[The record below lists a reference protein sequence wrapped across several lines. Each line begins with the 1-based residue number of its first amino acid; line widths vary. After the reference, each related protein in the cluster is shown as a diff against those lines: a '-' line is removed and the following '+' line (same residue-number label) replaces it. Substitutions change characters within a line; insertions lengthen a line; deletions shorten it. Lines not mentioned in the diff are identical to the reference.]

1 MHNWFKKCVSVAIVC
16 GMLVCSGCGNESKKV
31 IEDAKAPDVTGDV
44 QVTVLDIGK
53 ADCIVIQTE
62 NYNFMIDTGEKKDAD
77 EIEEF
82 LQENGITKI
91 DYLELTHY
99 DKDHIGGLR
108 KLLKNGLEVEHIYA
122 YDNEVASKD
131 YDKMMEELDEHNLE
145 LEYVEDKKE
154 LQLDDLLV
162 TIYAPMQ
169 DSYQTAANQGE
180 EMENEFSLVTK
191 LVHGENKMVFAGDAC
206 NGRLAEL
213 PEQMNLEADFLK
225 VPHHG
230 RADNSTSTF
239 TKAVSAKYAVITDSD
254 KNLADDAVIK
264 SLEENG
270 ATVYETRNGQVD
282 CVSDGK
288 DLKVTQTV
296 VE

>member
-131 YDKMMEELDEHNLE
+131 YEKMMEELDEHNLE
-145 LEYVEDKKE
+145 LEYVEAKKE

-230 RADNSTSTF
+230 RADNSTNTF